1 MRLYCY
7 KCTCHWTTRELLWNL
22 VRDWNLVRN
31 RDAFISDQISHMLFW
46 FPESHVA
53 FALLIDPTLE
63 AMPKEDY
70 IL

>member
-1 MRLYCY
+1 MRLYCF

-22 VRDWNLVRN
+22 VRDRN
-31 RDAFISDQISHMLFW
+31 GFISDQISHMRFW
-46 FPESHVA
+46 FPESHVP

>member
-1 MRLYCY
+1 MRLYCF
-7 KCTCHWTTRELLWNL
+7 KCTCPSDTRELLWNL
-22 VRDWNLVRN
+22 VRNKQG
-31 RDAFISDQISHMLFW
+31 FIGDRLSHMLFW